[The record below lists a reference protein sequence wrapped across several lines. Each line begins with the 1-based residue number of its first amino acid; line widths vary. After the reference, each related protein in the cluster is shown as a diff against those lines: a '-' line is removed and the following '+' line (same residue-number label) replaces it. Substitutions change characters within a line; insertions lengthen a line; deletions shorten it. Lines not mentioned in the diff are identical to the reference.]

1 MDDIISCPNCNTDNQ
16 ATHIEWIM
24 GADNILSYIMFYV
37 CRCGSNYFK
46 KFNEMVDYG
55 YRTRHTT

>member
-1 MDDIISCPNCNTDNQ
+1 MDDIISCPKCNTNNQ
-16 ATHIEWIM
+16 ASHIDWGM
-24 GADNILSYIMFYV
+24 GADNILSYVMFFV
-37 CRCGSNYFK
+37 CKCGTNYYK